1 MEKNKG
7 TADGRFGELTLPY
20 VEVNTETKKFKE
32 YPPPPV
38 RPKNRV
44 TIYAILTG

>member
-20 VEVNTETKKFKE
+20 VEVNPETKKFKE
-32 YPPPPV
+32 YPPPLSDQ
-38 RPKNRV
+38 RIGLQFMR
-44 TIYAILTG
+44 Y